1 MTKVKLLTIA
11 VVGLLLINLGVLAFL
26 FLRPPQGPPP
36 GRPGGRMEEPRH
48 IIIRELGLDDK
59 QVGEYEIL
67 IKKHQDGIRAIDQ
80 QIRDA
85 KNNLYRSLAGN
96 QPGQQDSLI
105 NRIGSLQ
112 MQVEALHYDHFA
124 AIKSMLK
131 PEQMEKF
138 DRLSQEL
145 ARLFGPGPGPGPRP
159 PHE

>member
-1 MTKVKLLTIA
+1 MSKVKLLSIA

-26 FLRPPQGPPP
+26 FLRHPQGPPP

-48 IIIRELGLDDK
+48 IITRELGLDEK

-67 IKKHQDGIRAIDQ
+67 IQKHRDGVRAIDQ

-85 KNNLYRSLAGN
+85 KNSLYSSLATD
-96 QPGQQDSLI
+96 QPGKQDSLI
-105 NRIGSLQ
+105 SRIGSLQ
-112 MQVEALHYDHFA
+112 MQVEALHYDHFG
-124 AIKSMLK
+124 AIKALLK

-138 DRLSQEL
+138 NRLSKEL